1 MKDHIILGPYLE
13 DKKEIFSTVMENK
26 QQKQELIDLLN
37 ETLQEIAPSCY
48 RMNINTKMGFNIGIL
63 QKYMYTHTHSHI
75 FIYTYDILISLY

>member
-13 DKKEIFSTVMENK
+13 GKEEIVSTVMENK

-37 ETLQEIAPSCY
+37 ETLQEIIPSCY

-63 QKYMYTHTHSHI
+63 QKYMSIQTHTYTSLFTHM
-75 FIYTYDILISLY
+75 IY